1 MFLGLVCPLL
11 SAEAL
16 TQNDA
21 YSRFVERNPGVKA
34 EREKLEIARG
44 RLRQAGVLPN
54 PTLVYGQEGYPI
66 GEPDTSL
73 FEDQEF
79 LIGARQRFELGG
91 KRDKRLELAQLE
103 LEAQQARYN
112 DFLRL
117 RRREVGRLF
126 AATHFIQTRKSLLAR
141 CQDTYERLRE
151 VHRKRLE
158 MGEVSPL
165 AQMKIDVEGLA
176 YLAELAV
183 ADRQLLSS
191 WTELAA
197 LIVWESRE
205 IPTLSI
211 ENVPASA
218 SFSEDAVIETAI
230 RTRPD
235 LSAQRLEEQI
245 SDASLE
251 LEKAESL
258 PDLTLAGGY
267 KRDFGFNSFFFGL
280 ELPLPVFDRREGA
293 IAERSAA
300 VRRETNLT
308 SWKEMMIRSEV
319 RRAFEVYRKLQES
332 SQQVDFQLLENL
344 DRIVEVTELS
354 YEEGESTILEYLD
367 ALRTQRD
374 AAVNY
379 GRLLQELYLSFL
391 ELEAAAG
398 VSLRRGRP

>member
-1 MFLGLVCPLL
+1 MVDLAVL
-11 SAEAL
+11 
-16 TQNDA
+16 
-21 YSRFVERNPGVKA
+21 RNGQTA
-34 EREKLEIARG
+34 AAG
-44 RLRQAGVLPN
+44 QRL
-54 PTLVYGQEGYPI
+54 
-66 GEPDTSL
+66 
-73 FEDQEF
+73 
-79 LIGARQRFELGG
+79 ELGG

-103 LEAQQARYN
+103 LEVQQARYN

-126 AATHFIQTRKSLLAR
+126 AATHFMQMRKSLLAR

-158 MGEVSPL
+158 LGEVSPL

-176 YLAELAV
+176 YLAELAAV
-183 ADRQLLSS
+183 DRQLLSS
-191 WTELAA
+191 WNELAT

-211 ENVPASA
+211 DDVPDSA
-218 SFSEDAVIETAI
+218 SLTEDEVTETAI

-235 LSAQRLEEQI
+235 LAAQRLDEQI
-245 SDASLE
+245 SDASLQ
-251 LEKAESL
+251 LEKAESV
-258 PDLTLAGGY
+258 PDLTLSGGY

-300 VRRETNLT
+300 VRRDTNLT
-308 SWKEMMIRSEV
+308 FWKEIMIRSEV
-319 RRAFEVYRKLQES
+319 RRSFEAYKRLQES
-332 SQQVDFQLLENL
+332 SQQVDSRLLENL

-354 YEEGESTILEYLD
+354 YEEGESTILEFLD

-374 AAVNY
+374 GAVNHS
-379 GRLLQELYLSFL
+379 RLLQELYLSFL

-398 VSLRRGRP
+398 VSLRGGRP